1 MKFKFAIVEEQRRE
15 AQPGLSGKC
24 QSCGGVML
32 AKCGQINVWHWA
44 HRGTRTCDRWWE
56 PQTEWHRAWKD
67 QFPSDWQEIPQWSD
81 DGEKHVADVKTD
93 RGIVLEIQ
101 RSHLRK
107 EERESREKFYQNMV
121 WVVYGLRRVRDRPRF
136 FASLT
141 ATSIV
146 KAKPL
151 TFSLPSDE
159 CALLRDWVG
168 SRCPV
173 FFDFAD
179 NSDPGDPLSVDVL
192 WRLDPRSPN
201 GEAHLS
207 PVLRYSFLDKYLKGS
222 PLKGMDWSVEVGR
235 AFGVAGYMMHQPPR
249 SRPLAGFERYMARRR
264 RTRSRF

>member
-1 MKFKFAIVEEQRRE
+1 MKFALVEGERRE

-24 QSCGGVML
+24 QHCGGVML
-32 AKCGQINVWHWA
+32 AKCGEINVWHWA
-44 HRGTRTCDRWWE
+44 HRGTRICDGWWE
-56 PQTEWHRAWKD
+56 PETEWHRTWKD
-67 QFPSDWQEIPQWSD
+67 QFRSEWQEIPQWSD
-81 DGEKHVADVKTD
+81 NGEKHVADVKTD
-93 RGIVLEIQ
+93 RGMVLEFQ

-107 EERESREKFYQNMV
+107 EERESREIFYQNMV

-168 SRCPV
+168 SRKTV

-179 NSDPGDPLSVDVL
+179 NSDPGDPLSFDVL
-192 WRLDPRSPN
+192 WRLDPRSPK

-207 PVLRYSFLDKYLKGS
+207 PVLRSSFLDKYREGL
-222 PLKGMDWSVEVGR
+222 PLKGMDWSVEV
-235 AFGVAGYMMHQPPR
+235 ACSFGVAGYVTQQAPR
-249 SRPLAGFERYMARRR
+249 SRSLVGFQQYMARRQR
-264 RTRSRF
+264 RRPRF